1 MTVATPAPEAK
12 TRSRGRPREFD
23 MDAALD
29 AALRVFSERGYHAA
43 AISELTEAMGL
54 ASGSIYKA
62 FKDKRGVFLAAFGRY
77 RQLGRRRLE
86 AMIASAETGRDKVF
100 QMVMY
105 YTELSYGEAG
115 RKGCLVVGGANDFAL
130 LDEEAAAH
138 IVTAFAA
145 DEKLMADLIRIGQAD
160 GTIPKTVDPAAA
172 ALAFLCFT
180 KGLRVIGKTGRSREE
195 MVSAAEAAMKLVT

>member
-1 MTVATPAPEAK
+1 MTIATLQTEEKA
-12 TRSRGRPREFD
+12 RSRGRPREFD

-29 AALRVFSERGYHAA
+29 AALGVFSERGYHAA
-43 AISELTEAMGL
+43 SISELTEAMGL

-62 FKDKRGVFLAAFGRY
+62 FKDKRGIFLAAFARY
-77 RQLGRRRLE
+77 RKLGRGRLE
-86 AMIASAETGRDKVF
+86 AMIASAKTGREKVF

-138 IVTAFAA
+138 VVAAFAA

-160 GTIPKTVDPAAA
+160 GTIPQAVDADAA
-172 ALAFLCFT
+172 ALGFLCFT
-180 KGLRVIGKTGRSREE
+180 KGLRVIGKTGRSRQE
-195 MVSAAEAAMKLVT
+195 MMAAAEAAMKLVT

>member
-1 MTVATPAPEAK
+1 MTDASLTPDEK
-12 TRSRGRPREFD
+12 SRSRGRPREFD

-29 AALRVFSERGYHAA
+29 SALRVFSERGYHATS
-43 AISELTEAMGL
+43 ISDLTEAMSL

-86 AMIASAETGRDKVF
+86 AMIASASTGREKVF

-105 YTELSYGEAG
+105 YTELSYGDAG

-130 LDEEAAAH
+130 LDEETAAH
-138 IVTAFAA
+138 VATAFAA
-145 DEKLMADLIRIGQAD
+145 DERLMADLIRIGQAD
-160 GTIPKTVDPAAA
+160 GTIPQTVDADAA
-172 ALAFLCFT
+172 ALAFLCLT
-180 KGLRVIGKTGRSREE
+180 KGLRIIGKTGRSRQE
-195 MVSAAEAAMKLVT
+195 MISAAEAAMKLVS

>member
-1 MTVATPAPEAK
+1 MTVAALTPEEK

-43 AISELTEAMGL
+43 SISELTEAMGL

-62 FKDKRGVFLAAFGRY
+62 FKDKRGIFLAAFAHY
-77 RQLGRRRLE
+77 RKLGRQRLE
-86 AMIASAETGRDKVF
+86 AMIASAKTGREKVF

-105 YTELSYGEAG
+105 YTELSHGEAG
-115 RKGCLVVGGANDFAL
+115 RKGCLVVGGANDLAL
-130 LDEEAAAH
+130 LDEEATAH
-138 IVTAFAA
+138 VATAFAA

-160 GTIPKTVDPAAA
+160 GSIAQTVDPDAA

-180 KGLRVIGKTGRSREE
+180 KGLRVIGKTGRGREE
-195 MVSAAEAAMKLVT
+195 MMSAAEAAMKLVT

>member
-1 MTVATPAPEAK
+1 MTVATLTSEAK
-12 TRSRGRPREFD
+12 PRSRGRPREFD

-29 AALRVFSERGYHAA
+29 AALRVFSARGYHAA
-43 AISELTEAMGL
+43 SISELTEAMGL

-62 FKDKRGVFLAAFGRY
+62 FKDKRGIFLTAFDHY
-77 RQLGRRRLE
+77 RKLGRRRLE
-86 AMIASAETGRDKVF
+86 AMIASAKTGREKVF

-138 IVTAFAA
+138 VVTAFAA

-160 GTIPKTVDPAAA
+160 GTIPKTVDPDAA

-195 MVSAAEAAMKLVT
+195 MLSAAEAAMKLVT

>member
-1 MTVATPAPEAK
+1 MTVDALTPDAK

-43 AISELTEAMGL
+43 SISELTEAMGL
-54 ASGSIYKA
+54 ASGSVYKA
-62 FKDKRGVFLAAFGRY
+62 FKDKSGIFLAAFKRY
-77 RQLGRRRLE
+77 RQLGRGRLE
-86 AMIASAETGRDKVF
+86 ARVAAAATGRDKVF

-105 YTELSYGEAG
+105 YAELSHGEAG
-115 RKGCLVVGGANDFAL
+115 LKGCLVVGGANDLSL

-138 IVTAFAA
+138 VAAAFSA

-160 GTIPKTVDPAAA
+160 GTIPSTVDADAT
-172 ALAFLCFT
+172 ALTFLCLT
-180 KGLRVIGKTGRSREE
+180 KGLRVIGRTGRGEKE
-195 MVSAAEAAMKLVT
+195 MIAAAEAAMRLVT

>member
-1 MTVATPAPEAK
+1 MTVATLTSEAK

-29 AALRVFSERGYHAA
+29 SALRVFSERGYHATS
-43 AISELTEAMGL
+43 ISDLTEAMDL

-77 RQLGRRRLE
+77 RRLGRRRLE

-138 IVTAFAA
+138 VVTAFAA

-160 GTIPKTVDPAAA
+160 GSIPKTVDPDAA

-195 MVSAAEAAMKLVT
+195 MMSAAEAAMKLVT

>member
-1 MTVATPAPEAK
+1 MTDASLKLDET
-12 TRSRGRPREFD
+12 TRSRGRPRAFD

-29 AALRVFSERGYHAA
+29 AALRVFSERGYHATS
-43 AISELTEAMGL
+43 ISDLTEAMGL

-62 FKDKRGVFLAAFGRY
+62 FKDKRGVFLAAFTRY

-86 AMIASAETGRDKVF
+86 AMIASATTGREKVF

-105 YTELSYGEAG
+105 YTELSHGEAG

-130 LDEEAAAH
+130 LDEQTAAH
-138 IVTAFAA
+138 VATAFAA
-145 DEKLMADLIRIGQAD
+145 DEKLMADLIHTGQAD
-160 GTIPKTVDPAAA
+160 GTIPQTVDADAA

-180 KGLRVIGKTGRSREE
+180 KGLRVIGKTGRSQQE
-195 MVSAAEAAMKLVT
+195 MIAATEAAMKLVT

>member
-1 MTVATPAPEAK
+1 MTVPTLTPEAK

-43 AISELTEAMGL
+43 SISELTEAMGL

-62 FKDKRGVFLAAFGRY
+62 FKDKRGIFLAAFAHY
-77 RQLGRRRLE
+77 RKLGRRRLE
-86 AMIASAETGRDKVF
+86 AMIASAKTGREKVF

-138 IVTAFAA
+138 VVTAFAT
-145 DEKLMADLIRIGQAD
+145 DEKLMADLIRTGQAD
-160 GTIPKTVDPAAA
+160 GTIPKTVDPDAA

-195 MVSAAEAAMKLVT
+195 MMSAAEAAMKLVT

>member
-1 MTVATPAPEAK
+1 MIDASLKLDET
-12 TRSRGRPREFD
+12 TRSRGRPRAFD

-29 AALRVFSERGYHAA
+29 AALRVFSERGYHATS
-43 AISELTEAMGL
+43 ISDLTEAMGL

-62 FKDKRGVFLAAFGRY
+62 FKDKRGVFLAAFTRY

-86 AMIASAETGRDKVF
+86 AMIASATTGREKVF

-105 YTELSYGEAG
+105 YTELSHGEAG

-130 LDEEAAAH
+130 LDEQTAAH
-138 IVTAFAA
+138 VATAFAA
-145 DEKLMADLIRIGQAD
+145 DEKLMADLIRTGQAD
-160 GTIPKTVDPAAA
+160 GTIPPTVDADAA

-180 KGLRVIGKTGRSREE
+180 KGLRVIGKTGRSQQE
-195 MVSAAEAAMKLVT
+195 MIAATEAAMKLVT

>member
-1 MTVATPAPEAK
+1 MIIADLTSDQK

-29 AALRVFSERGYHAA
+29 AALRVFSERGYHATS
-43 AISELTEAMGL
+43 ISDLAEGMGL

-62 FKDKRGVFLAAFGRY
+62 FKDKRGIFVAAFSRY

-86 AMIASAETGRDKVF
+86 AMIASAETGREKVF

-105 YTELSYGEAG
+105 YTELSHGEAG

-130 LDEEAAAH
+130 LDDETAAH
-138 IVTAFAA
+138 VATAFAA

-160 GTIPKTVDPAAA
+160 HTIPQTVDPDAA

-180 KGLRVIGKTGRSREE
+180 KGLRVIGKTGRSRQE
-195 MVSAAEAAMKLVT
+195 MVAAAEAAMKLVT

>member
-1 MTVATPAPEAK
+1 
-12 TRSRGRPREFD
+12 

-29 AALRVFSERGYHAA
+29 AALRVFSERGYHATS
-43 AISELTEAMGL
+43 ISDLAEGMGL

-62 FKDKRGVFLAAFGRY
+62 FKDKRGIFVAAFSRY

-86 AMIASAETGRDKVF
+86 AMIASAETGREKVF

-105 YTELSYGEAG
+105 YTELSHGEAG

-130 LDEEAAAH
+130 LDDETAAH
-138 IVTAFAA
+138 VATAFAA

-160 GTIPKTVDPAAA
+160 HTIPQTVDPDAA

-180 KGLRVIGKTGRSREE
+180 KGLRVIGKTGRSRQE
-195 MVSAAEAAMKLVT
+195 MVAAAEAAMKLVT

>member
-1 MTVATPAPEAK
+1 MTVATLTSEAK

-29 AALRVFSERGYHAA
+29 SALRVFSKRGYHATS
-43 AISELTEAMGL
+43 ISDLTEAMGL

>member
-1 MTVATPAPEAK
+1 MTDASLKLDET
-12 TRSRGRPREFD
+12 TRSRGRPRAFD

-29 AALRVFSERGYHAA
+29 AALRVFSERGYHATS
-43 AISELTEAMGL
+43 ISDLTEAMGL

-86 AMIASAETGRDKVF
+86 AMIASATTGREKVF

-105 YTELSYGEAG
+105 YTELSHGEAG

-130 LDEEAAAH
+130 LDEETAAH
-138 IVTAFAA
+138 VATAFAA

-160 GTIPKTVDPAAA
+160 GTIPQTVDADAA

-180 KGLRVIGKTGRSREE
+180 KGLRVIGKTGRSRQE
-195 MVSAAEAAMKLVT
+195 MIAATEAAMKLVT

>member
-1 MTVATPAPEAK
+1 MTVDSLVSDEK

-23 MDAALD
+23 MDDALD
-29 AALRVFSERGYHAA
+29 SALRVFSERGYHATS
-43 AISELTEAMGL
+43 ISDLTEAMDL

-105 YTELSYGEAG
+105 YTELSHGDAG

-130 LDEEAAAH
+130 LDDETATHVA
-138 IVTAFAA
+138 TAFAA
-145 DEKLMADLIRIGQAD
+145 DEKLMAGLIRIGQAD
-160 GTIPKTVDPAAA
+160 GTVPTTVDPDAA
-172 ALAFLCFT
+172 ALTFLCFT
-180 KGLRVIGKTGRSREE
+180 KGLRVIGKTGRSRQE
-195 MVSAAEAAMKLVT
+195 MVAAAEAAMKLVT

>member
-1 MTVATPAPEAK
+1 MTVATLTSEAK

-29 AALRVFSERGYHAA
+29 SALRVFSKRGYHATS
-43 AISELTEAMGL
+43 ISDLTEAMGL

-86 AMIASAETGRDKVF
+86 AMIASAETGRDKVS

-195 MVSAAEAAMKLVT
+195 MRSAAEAAMKLVT

>member
-1 MTVATPAPEAK
+1 MTVATPTPEAK

>member
-1 MTVATPAPEAK
+1 MTDASLTPDEK
-12 TRSRGRPREFD
+12 SRSRGRPREFD

-29 AALRVFSERGYHAA
+29 SALRVFSERGYHATS
-43 AISELTEAMGL
+43 ISDLTEAMSL

-86 AMIASAETGRDKVF
+86 AMIASASTGREKVF

-105 YTELSYGEAG
+105 YTELSYGDAG

-130 LDEEAAAH
+130 LDEETAAH
-138 IVTAFAA
+138 VATAFAA
-145 DEKLMADLIRIGQAD
+145 DERLMADLIRIGQAD
-160 GTIPKTVDPAAA
+160 GSIPQTVDADAA
-172 ALAFLCFT
+172 ALAFLCLT
-180 KGLRVIGKTGRSREE
+180 KGLRVIGKTGRSRQV
-195 MVSAAEAAMKLVT
+195 MISAAEAAMKLVS

>member
-1 MTVATPAPEAK
+1 MTVANLTPEAK

-23 MDAALD
+23 MEAALD

-43 AISELTEAMGL
+43 SISELTEAMGL

-62 FKDKRGVFLAAFGRY
+62 FKDKRGIFLASFAHY
-77 RQLGRRRLE
+77 RKLGRRRLE
-86 AMIASAETGRDKVF
+86 AMIASAKTGREKVF

-105 YTELSYGEAG
+105 YAEVSYGEAG

-138 IVTAFAA
+138 VVTAFTA

-160 GTIPKTVDPAAA
+160 GSIPKTADPDAA

-195 MVSAAEAAMKLVT
+195 MLSAAEAAMKLVT

>member
-1 MTVATPAPEAK
+1 MTIATLQTEEKA
-12 TRSRGRPREFD
+12 RSRGRPREFD

-29 AALRVFSERGYHAA
+29 AALGVFSERGYHAA
-43 AISELTEAMGL
+43 SISELTEAMGL

-62 FKDKRGVFLAAFGRY
+62 FKDKRGIFLAAFARY
-77 RQLGRRRLE
+77 RKLGRSRLE
-86 AMIASAETGRDKVF
+86 AMIASAETGREKVF

-105 YTELSYGEAG
+105 YTELSYGQAG

-138 IVTAFAA
+138 VVAAFAA

-160 GTIPKTVDPAAA
+160 GTIPQTVDADAA
-172 ALAFLCFT
+172 ALGFLCFT
-180 KGLRVIGKTGRSREE
+180 KGLRVIGKTGRSRQE
-195 MVSAAEAAMKLVT
+195 MMAAAEAAMKLVT